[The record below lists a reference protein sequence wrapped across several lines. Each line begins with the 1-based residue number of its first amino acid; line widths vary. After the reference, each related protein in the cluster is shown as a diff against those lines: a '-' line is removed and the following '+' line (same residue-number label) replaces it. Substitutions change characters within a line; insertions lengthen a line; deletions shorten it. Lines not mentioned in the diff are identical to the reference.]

1 MDEVI
6 SQEEILLRN
15 RYTAFIDQRK
25 RSIGPE
31 YYSNKDFWD
40 RMWERE
46 WVNLEEVKEIQNL
59 EEIEVMPINQLLNS
73 IWPVAATALD
83 QAFDLNRTRQNQKKY
98 QIEEKEAANEVK
110 ALKENRQAIIDPS
123 TALEDLSGTFSNPYA
138 NLGVATKAAEM
149 QMEQTDA
156 ALANTLDTL
165 RATGSGAGG
174 ATALAQA
181 ALQSKKGVT
190 ASIEQQEAANQQMR
204 AQGQAQ
210 LQTQIAAEKT
220 RIQQGKVAGIE
231 YVYNAEEERT
241 NADLDYEANKEARS
255 DQKEYNLDQ
264 QILSMQNNA
273 SFLGNLA
280 GGLLDNTKLG
290 SLFGG

>member
-1 MDEVI
+1 MA
-6 SQEEILLRN
+6 N
-15 RYTAFIDQRK
+15 NPF
-25 RSIGPE
+25 
-31 YYSNKDFWD
+31 
-40 RMWERE
+40 
-46 WVNLEEVKEIQNL
+46 
-59 EEIEVMPINQLLNS
+59 LNS

-98 QIEEKEAANEVK
+98 QIEEKEASNEVK

-190 ASIEQQEAANQQMR
+190 ASIEQQEAANQKMR

-241 NADLDYEANKEARS
+241 NADLDYEANKESNA

-264 QILSMQNNA
+264 QILSMQNNNTA
-273 SFLGNLA
+273 FGNLGA
-280 GGLLDNTKLG
+280 DLLGRTRFG
-290 SLFGG
+290 SRFGG

>member
-1 MDEVI
+1 MG
-6 SQEEILLRN
+6 S
-15 RYTAFIDQRK
+15 
-25 RSIGPE
+25 
-31 YYSNKDFWD
+31 
-40 RMWERE
+40 
-46 WVNLEEVKEIQNL
+46 
-59 EEIEVMPINQLLNS
+59 INQYGNS
-73 IWPVAATALD
+73 IFPVIGTALD

-273 SFLGNLA
+273 SLLGAAAAVGLDKTGLVSRL
-280 GGLLDNTKLG
+280 GG
-290 SLFGG
+290 

>member
-1 MDEVI
+1 MA
-6 SQEEILLRN
+6 N
-15 RYTAFIDQRK
+15 NPF
-25 RSIGPE
+25 
-31 YYSNKDFWD
+31 
-40 RMWERE
+40 
-46 WVNLEEVKEIQNL
+46 
-59 EEIEVMPINQLLNS
+59 LNS
-73 IWPVAATALD
+73 IVPLAATAFD

-190 ASIEQQEAANQQMR
+190 ASIEQQEAANQKMR

-231 YVYNAEEERT
+231 YVYNAEEERR
-241 NADLDYEANKEARS
+241 NADLDYEANKESNA

-264 QILSMQNNA
+264 QILSMQNNNTA
-273 SFLGNLA
+273 FGNLGA
-280 GGLLDNTKLG
+280 DLLGRTRFG
-290 SLFGG
+290 SRFGG

>member
-1 MDEVI
+1 MRI
-6 SQEEILLRN
+6 
-15 RYTAFIDQRK
+15 
-25 RSIGPE
+25 
-31 YYSNKDFWD
+31 
-40 RMWERE
+40 
-46 WVNLEEVKEIQNL
+46 
-59 EEIEVMPINQLLNS
+59 INQGGNS
-73 IWPVAATALD
+73 VIPVVFDALD
-83 QAFDLNRTRQNQKKY
+83 QAMDMYNVKKNQDKY
-98 QIEEKEAANEVK
+98 LQEEQEAANEVK
-110 ALKENRQAIIDPS
+110 ALKANRQAIIDPS

-181 ALQSKKGVT
+181 ALQSKNAV
-190 ASIEQQEAANQQMR
+190 AADIQQQEAANQRLR

-231 YVYNAEEERT
+231 YVYSAEEERR
-241 NADLDYEANKEARS
+241 NADLDYEANKEARA

-264 QILSMQNNA
+264 QLLEMKNNA
-273 SFLGNLA
+273 SFAGKGASWLLGNTEI
-280 GGLLDNTKLG
+280 GNKIST
-290 SLFGG
+290 LFGGG

>member
-1 MDEVI
+1 M
-6 SQEEILLRN
+6 EI
-15 RYTAFIDQRK
+15 
-25 RSIGPE
+25 
-31 YYSNKDFWD
+31 
-40 RMWERE
+40 
-46 WVNLEEVKEIQNL
+46 
-59 EEIEVMPINQLLNS
+59 INQFGNGIFPL
-73 IWPVAATALD
+73 AATAFD
-83 QAFDLNRTRQNQKKY
+83 QALDLNRTRRNQKKY

-110 ALKENRQAIIDPS
+110 ALKQNRQAIIDPS

-190 ASIEQQEAANQQMR
+190 ASIEQQEAANQKMR

-241 NADLDYEANKEARS
+241 NADLDYEANKESNA

-264 QILSMQNNA
+264 QILSMQNNNTA
-273 SFLGNLA
+273 FGNLGA
-280 GGLLDNTKLG
+280 NLLGRTRFG
-290 SLFGG
+290 SRFGG

>member
-1 MDEVI
+1 MA
-6 SQEEILLRN
+6 N
-15 RYTAFIDQRK
+15 NPF
-25 RSIGPE
+25 
-31 YYSNKDFWD
+31 
-40 RMWERE
+40 
-46 WVNLEEVKEIQNL
+46 
-59 EEIEVMPINQLLNS
+59 LNS
-73 IWPVAATALD
+73 IVPLAATAFD

-98 QIEEKEAANEVK
+98 QIEEKEASNEVK

-190 ASIEQQEAANQQMR
+190 ASIEQQEAANQKMR

-231 YVYNAEEERT
+231 YVYNAEEERR
-241 NADLDYEANKEARS
+241 NADLDYEANKESNA

-264 QILSMQNNA
+264 QILSMQNNNTA
-273 SFLGNLA
+273 FGNLGA
-280 GGLLDNTKLG
+280 DLLGRTRFG
-290 SLFGG
+290 SRFGG

>member
-1 MDEVI
+1 MG
-6 SQEEILLRN
+6 S
-15 RYTAFIDQRK
+15 
-25 RSIGPE
+25 
-31 YYSNKDFWD
+31 
-40 RMWERE
+40 
-46 WVNLEEVKEIQNL
+46 
-59 EEIEVMPINQLLNS
+59 INQFGNS
-73 IWPVAATALD
+73 IFPVIGTALD

-190 ASIEQQEAANQQMR
+190 ASIEQQEAANQKLR

-241 NADLDYEANKEARS
+241 NADLDYEANKESNA

-264 QILSMQNNA
+264 QILSMRNNN
-273 SFLGNLA
+273 SLLGNFGADLMA
-280 GGLLDNTKLG
+280 RTGFG
-290 SLFGG
+290 SRFGG

>member
-1 MDEVI
+1 MAKNNGIIPIIGD
-6 SQEEILLRN
+6 
-15 RYTAFIDQRK
+15 AF
-25 RSIGPE
+25 
-31 YYSNKDFWD
+31 
-40 RMWERE
+40 
-46 WVNLEEVKEIQNL
+46 
-59 EEIEVMPINQLLNS
+59 
-73 IWPVAATALD
+73 D
-83 QAFDLNRTRQNQKKY
+83 QAFDMNRTRNNQKKY
-98 QIEEKEAANEVK
+98 QIEETEAANEVK

-138 NLGVATKAAEM
+138 NLGVATKAAEI

-181 ALQSKKGVT
+181 ALQSKNSV
-190 ASIEQQEAANQQMR
+190 AADIQSQEAQNQKLR

-210 LQTQIAAEKT
+210 LQAQIAAEKT
-220 RIQQGKVAGIE
+220 RIQQGKMAGIE

-241 NADLDYEANKEARS
+241 NADLDYAANKEALS
-255 DQKEYNLDQ
+255 DQKEYNMDQ
-264 QILSMQNNA
+264 QLLEMKNNA

-280 GGLLDNTKLG
+280 DGFLDKTGLGD
-290 SLFGG
+290 LFGG

>member
-1 MDEVI
+1 MA
-6 SQEEILLRN
+6 
-15 RYTAFIDQRK
+15 Y
-25 RSIGPE
+25 
-31 YYSNKDFWD
+31 
-40 RMWERE
+40 
-46 WVNLEEVKEIQNL
+46 
-59 EEIEVMPINQLLNS
+59 NQLANS
-73 IWPVAATALD
+73 IFPVIGTALD

-181 ALQSKKGVT
+181 ALQSKKGVA
-190 ASIEQQEAANQQMR
+190 ASIEQQEATNQQLR

-264 QILSMQNNA
+264 QLLEMKNNA
-273 SFLGNLA
+273 SLSGAGAAFGLDKTGIGNMLG
-280 GGLLDNTKLG
+280 G
-290 SLFGG
+290 

>member
-1 MDEVI
+1 M
-6 SQEEILLRN
+6 EI
-15 RYTAFIDQRK
+15 
-25 RSIGPE
+25 
-31 YYSNKDFWD
+31 
-40 RMWERE
+40 
-46 WVNLEEVKEIQNL
+46 
-59 EEIEVMPINQLLNS
+59 INQYGNS
-73 IWPVAATALD
+73 IFPVIGTALD

-273 SFLGNLA
+273 SLLGAAAAVGLDKTGLVSRL
-280 GGLLDNTKLG
+280 GG
-290 SLFGG
+290 

>member
-1 MDEVI
+1 
-6 SQEEILLRN
+6 
-15 RYTAFIDQRK
+15 
-25 RSIGPE
+25 
-31 YYSNKDFWD
+31 
-40 RMWERE
+40 
-46 WVNLEEVKEIQNL
+46 
-59 EEIEVMPINQLLNS
+59 MPINQFSSSIFPVIGDALNIGMS
-73 IWPVAATALD
+73 LY
-83 QAFDLNRTRQNQKKY
+83 RTKKTQDKY
-98 QIEEKEAANEVK
+98 VQEEQEAANEVK

-190 ASIEQQEAANQQMR
+190 ASIEQQEAANQKMR

-231 YVYNAEEERT
+231 YVYNAEEERR
-241 NADLDYEANKEARS
+241 NADLDYEANKEARA
-255 DQKEYNLDQ
+255 DQKEFGMEQQLLD
-264 QILSMQNNA
+264 MKNNA
-273 SFLGNLA
+273 GLIGNLTA
-280 GGLLDNTKLG
+280 FGLDKTGIGNM
-290 SLFGG
+290 FGG

>member
-1 MDEVI
+1 MA
-6 SQEEILLRN
+6 N
-15 RYTAFIDQRK
+15 
-25 RSIGPE
+25 
-31 YYSNKDFWD
+31 
-40 RMWERE
+40 
-46 WVNLEEVKEIQNL
+46 
-59 EEIEVMPINQLLNS
+59 NQLLNS
-73 IWPVAATALD
+73 IWPLAATALD

-190 ASIEQQEAANQQMR
+190 ASIEQQEATNQRLR

-210 LQTQIAAEKT
+210 LETQIAAEKT

-231 YVYNAEEERT
+231 YVYSAEEERR

-264 QILSMQNNA
+264 QILSMQNNNTV
-273 SFLGNLA
+273 FGNLGA
-280 GGLLDNTKLG
+280 DLLGKTRFG
-290 SLFGG
+290 SRFGG

>member
-1 MDEVI
+1 M
-6 SQEEILLRN
+6 EI
-15 RYTAFIDQRK
+15 
-25 RSIGPE
+25 
-31 YYSNKDFWD
+31 
-40 RMWERE
+40 
-46 WVNLEEVKEIQNL
+46 
-59 EEIEVMPINQLLNS
+59 INQYGNS
-73 IWPVAATALD
+73 IFPVIGTALD

-190 ASIEQQEAANQQMR
+190 ASIEQQEAANQKMR

-273 SFLGNLA
+273 SLLGAAAAVGLDKTGLVSRL
-280 GGLLDNTKLG
+280 GG
-290 SLFGG
+290 

>member
-1 MDEVI
+1 M
-6 SQEEILLRN
+6 EI
-15 RYTAFIDQRK
+15 I
-25 RSIGPE
+25 
-31 YYSNKDFWD
+31 NKFG
-40 RMWERE
+40 
-46 WVNLEEVKEIQNL
+46 
-59 EEIEVMPINQLLNS
+59 NS

-83 QAFDLNRTRQNQKKY
+83 QAFDLNRTRRNQKKY
-98 QIEEKEAANEVK
+98 QIEEKEASNEVK

-190 ASIEQQEAANQQMR
+190 ASIEQQEAANQKLR

-241 NADLDYEANKEARS
+241 NADLDYEANKESNA

-264 QILSMQNNA
+264 QILSMQNNNTA
-273 SFLGNLA
+273 FGNLGA
-280 GGLLDNTKLG
+280 DLLGRTRFG
-290 SLFGG
+290 SRFGG

>member
-1 MDEVI
+1 M
-6 SQEEILLRN
+6 
-15 RYTAFIDQRK
+15 A
-25 RSIGPE
+25 
-31 YYSNKDFWD
+31 
-40 RMWERE
+40 
-46 WVNLEEVKEIQNL
+46 
-59 EEIEVMPINQLLNS
+59 INQLFNS
-73 IWPVAATALD
+73 IIPVAATALD

-190 ASIEQQEAANQQMR
+190 ASIEQQEAANQKMR

-241 NADLDYEANKEARS
+241 NADLDYEANKESNA

-264 QILSMQNNA
+264 QILSMRNNNNL
-273 SFLGNLA
+273 LGNAFGDLMERTGFGSRL
-280 GGLLDNTKLG
+280 GG
-290 SLFGG
+290 

>member
-1 MDEVI
+1 MA
-6 SQEEILLRN
+6 
-15 RYTAFIDQRK
+15 T
-25 RSIGPE
+25 
-31 YYSNKDFWD
+31 
-40 RMWERE
+40 
-46 WVNLEEVKEIQNL
+46 
-59 EEIEVMPINQLLNS
+59 NQFANS
-73 IWPVAATALD
+73 IFPVIGTALD
-83 QAFDLNRTRQNQKKY
+83 QAFDMNRTRNNQKKY
-98 QIEEKEAANEVK
+98 QIEETEAANEVK

-138 NLGVATKAAEM
+138 NLGVATKAAEI

-181 ALQSKKGVT
+181 ALQSKNSV
-190 ASIEQQEAANQQMR
+190 AADIQSQEAQNQKLR

-220 RIQQGKVAGIE
+220 RIQQGKMAGIE
-231 YVYNAEEERT
+231 YVYNAEEERR
-241 NADLDYEANKEARS
+241 NADLDYAANKESNA

-264 QILSMQNNA
+264 EILSMQNNA

-280 GGLLDNTKLG
+280 DGFLDKTGLG
-290 SLFGG
+290 SRFGG

>member
-1 MDEVI
+1 MG
-6 SQEEILLRN
+6 S
-15 RYTAFIDQRK
+15 
-25 RSIGPE
+25 
-31 YYSNKDFWD
+31 
-40 RMWERE
+40 
-46 WVNLEEVKEIQNL
+46 
-59 EEIEVMPINQLLNS
+59 INQFGNGIFPL
-73 IWPVAATALD
+73 AATALD

-190 ASIEQQEAANQQMR
+190 ASIEQQEAANQKLR

-231 YVYNAEEERT
+231 YVYNAEEERR
-241 NADLDYEANKEARS
+241 NADLDYEANKESNA

-264 QILSMQNNA
+264 QILSMQNNNTV
-273 SFLGNLA
+273 FGNLGA
-280 GGLLDNTKLG
+280 DLLGRTRFG
-290 SLFGG
+290 SRFGG

>member
-1 MDEVI
+1 MG
-6 SQEEILLRN
+6 S
-15 RYTAFIDQRK
+15 
-25 RSIGPE
+25 
-31 YYSNKDFWD
+31 
-40 RMWERE
+40 
-46 WVNLEEVKEIQNL
+46 
-59 EEIEVMPINQLLNS
+59 INQFGNS
-73 IWPVAATALD
+73 IIPVIGTALD
-83 QAFDLNRTRQNQKKY
+83 QAFDMNRTRNNQKKY
-98 QIEEKEAANEVK
+98 QIEETEAANEVK

-138 NLGVATKAAEM
+138 NLGVATKAAEI

-181 ALQSKKGVT
+181 ALQSKNSV
-190 ASIEQQEAANQQMR
+190 AADIQSQEAQNQKLR

-210 LQTQIAAEKT
+210 LQAQIAAEKT
-220 RIQQGKVAGIE
+220 RIQQGKMAGIE

-241 NADLDYEANKEARS
+241 NADLDYAANKEALS
-255 DQKEYNLDQ
+255 DQKEYNMDQ
-264 QILSMQNNA
+264 QLLEMKNNA

-280 GGLLDNTKLG
+280 DGFLDKTGLGD
-290 SLFGG
+290 LFGG

>member
-1 MDEVI
+1 MA
-6 SQEEILLRN
+6 N
-15 RYTAFIDQRK
+15 NPF
-25 RSIGPE
+25 
-31 YYSNKDFWD
+31 
-40 RMWERE
+40 
-46 WVNLEEVKEIQNL
+46 
-59 EEIEVMPINQLLNS
+59 LNS

-98 QIEEKEAANEVK
+98 QIEEKEASNEVK

-190 ASIEQQEAANQQMR
+190 ASIEQQEAANQKMR

-231 YVYNAEEERT
+231 YVYNAEEERR
-241 NADLDYEANKEARS
+241 NADLDYEANKESNA

-264 QILSMQNNA
+264 QILSMQNNNTA
-273 SFLGNLA
+273 FGNLGA
-280 GGLLDNTKLG
+280 DLLGRTRFG
-290 SLFGG
+290 SRFGG

>member
-1 MDEVI
+1 MA
-6 SQEEILLRN
+6 
-15 RYTAFIDQRK
+15 T
-25 RSIGPE
+25 
-31 YYSNKDFWD
+31 
-40 RMWERE
+40 
-46 WVNLEEVKEIQNL
+46 
-59 EEIEVMPINQLLNS
+59 NQFANS
-73 IWPVAATALD
+73 IFPVIGTALD
-83 QAFDLNRTRQNQKKY
+83 QAFDMNRTRNNQKKY
-98 QIEEKEAANEVK
+98 QIEETEAANEVK

-138 NLGVATKAAEM
+138 NLGVATKAAEI

-181 ALQSKKGVT
+181 ALQSKNSV
-190 ASIEQQEAANQQMR
+190 AADIQSQEAQNQKLR

-220 RIQQGKVAGIE
+220 RIQQGKMAGIE
-231 YVYNAEEERT
+231 YVYNAEEERR
-241 NADLDYEANKEARS
+241 NADLDYAANKESNA

-264 QILSMQNNA
+264 EILSMQNNA

-280 GGLLDNTKLG
+280 DDFLDKTGLG
-290 SLFGG
+290 SRFGG

>member
-1 MDEVI
+1 MV
-6 SQEEILLRN
+6 
-15 RYTAFIDQRK
+15 
-25 RSIGPE
+25 
-31 YYSNKDFWD
+31 
-40 RMWERE
+40 
-46 WVNLEEVKEIQNL
+46 
-59 EEIEVMPINQLLNS
+59 INQLFNS
-73 IWPVAATALD
+73 IIPVAATALD

-110 ALKENRQAIIDPS
+110 ALKQNRQAIIDPS

-190 ASIEQQEAANQQMR
+190 ASIEQQEATNQKMR

-241 NADLDYEANKEARS
+241 NADLDYEANKESNA

-264 QILSMQNNA
+264 QILSMKNNA
-273 SFLGNLA
+273 SPLGNA
-280 GGLLDNTKLG
+280 FGGLMDRTGIG
-290 SLFGG
+290 SRFGG

>member
-1 MDEVI
+1 ME
-6 SQEEILLRN
+6 
-15 RYTAFIDQRK
+15 T
-25 RSIGPE
+25 
-31 YYSNKDFWD
+31 
-40 RMWERE
+40 
-46 WVNLEEVKEIQNL
+46 
-59 EEIEVMPINQLLNS
+59 INQFGNS
-73 IWPVAATALD
+73 ILPVIGTALD
-83 QAFDLNRTRQNQKKY
+83 QAFDMNRTRNNQKKY
-98 QIEEKEAANEVK
+98 QIEETEAANEVK

-138 NLGVATKAAEM
+138 NLGVATKAAEI

-181 ALQSKKGVT
+181 ALQSKNSV
-190 ASIEQQEAANQQMR
+190 AADIQSQEAKNQKLR

-210 LQTQIAAEKT
+210 LQAQIAAEKT
-220 RIQQGKVAGIE
+220 RIQQGKMAGIE
-231 YVYNAEEERT
+231 YVYNAQEERT
-241 NADLDYEANKEARS
+241 NADLDYAANKEALA

-264 QILSMQNNA
+264 QLLEMKNNA

-280 GGLLDNTKLG
+280 DGFLDKTGLGDR
-290 SLFGG
+290 FGG

>member
-1 MDEVI
+1 MEV
-6 SQEEILLRN
+6 
-15 RYTAFIDQRK
+15 
-25 RSIGPE
+25 
-31 YYSNKDFWD
+31 
-40 RMWERE
+40 
-46 WVNLEEVKEIQNL
+46 
-59 EEIEVMPINQLLNS
+59 INQLFNS
-73 IWPVAATALD
+73 IIPVAATALD

-190 ASIEQQEAANQQMR
+190 ASIEQQEAANQKLR

-231 YVYNAEEERT
+231 YVYNAEEERR
-241 NADLDYEANKEARS
+241 NADLDYEANKESNA

-264 QILSMQNNA
+264 QILSMQNNNIA
-273 SFLGNLA
+273 LGNLGA
-280 GGLLDNTKLG
+280 NLLERTRFG
-290 SLFGG
+290 SRFGG

>member
-1 MDEVI
+1 M
-6 SQEEILLRN
+6 
-15 RYTAFIDQRK
+15 F
-25 RSIGPE
+25 
-31 YYSNKDFWD
+31 
-40 RMWERE
+40 
-46 WVNLEEVKEIQNL
+46 
-59 EEIEVMPINQLLNS
+59 INQFENNIFPL
-73 IWPVAATALD
+73 AATALD

-110 ALKENRQAIIDPS
+110 ALKANRQAIIDPS

-190 ASIEQQEAANQQMR
+190 ASIEQQEATNQRLR

-210 LQTQIAAEKT
+210 LETQIAAEKT

-231 YVYNAEEERT
+231 YVYSAEEERR
-241 NADLDYEANKEARS
+241 NADLDYEANKEARA

-264 QILSMQNNA
+264 QILSMQNNNTV
-273 SFLGNLA
+273 FGNLGA
-280 GGLLDNTKLG
+280 DLLGKTRFG
-290 SLFGG
+290 SRFGG

>member
-1 MDEVI
+1 MP
-6 SQEEILLRN
+6 EIVPLAL
-15 RYTAFIDQRK
+15 TAFDQ
-25 RSIGPE
+25 GM
-31 YYSNKDFWD
+31 D
-40 RMWERE
+40 M
-46 WVNLEEVKEIQNL
+46 
-59 EEIEVMPINQLLNS
+59 
-73 IWPVAATALD
+73 
-83 QAFDLNRTRQNQKKY
+83 NRTRNNQKKY
-98 QIEEKEAANEVK
+98 QIEETEAANEVK

-138 NLGVATKAAEM
+138 NLGVATKAAEI

-181 ALQSKKGVT
+181 ALQSKNSV
-190 ASIEQQEAANQQMR
+190 AADIQSQEAQNQKLR

-220 RIQQGKVAGIE
+220 RIQQGKMAGIE

-241 NADLDYEANKEARS
+241 NADLDYEANKESNA

-264 QILSMQNNA
+264 EILSMKNNA

-280 GGLLDNTKLG
+280 AFGLEKTGLG
-290 SLFGG
+290 NIFGG

>member
-1 MDEVI
+1 
-6 SQEEILLRN
+6 
-15 RYTAFIDQRK
+15 
-25 RSIGPE
+25 
-31 YYSNKDFWD
+31 
-40 RMWERE
+40 
-46 WVNLEEVKEIQNL
+46 
-59 EEIEVMPINQLLNS
+59 MPINQLLNS

-273 SFLGNLA
+273 SLLGAAAAVGLDKTGLVSRL
-280 GGLLDNTKLG
+280 GG
-290 SLFGG
+290 